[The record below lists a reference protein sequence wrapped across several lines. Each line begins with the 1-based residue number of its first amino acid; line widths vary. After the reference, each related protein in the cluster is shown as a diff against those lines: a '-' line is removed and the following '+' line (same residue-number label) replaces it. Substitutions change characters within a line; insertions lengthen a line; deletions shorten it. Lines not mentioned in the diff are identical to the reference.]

1 MFLRFFYSLV
11 RRLIDVLG
19 RRLCSRLE
27 NEVEIAVLGHELG
40 VLRRQVSRPDPVP
53 ADRAVLALL
62 ARLLPGIGGRRSS

>member
-27 NEVEIAVLGHELG
+27 NEVEIAVLVWG
-40 VLRRQVSRPDPVP
+40 VKTRSRR
-53 ADRAVLALL
+53 
-62 ARLLPGIGGRRSS
+62 